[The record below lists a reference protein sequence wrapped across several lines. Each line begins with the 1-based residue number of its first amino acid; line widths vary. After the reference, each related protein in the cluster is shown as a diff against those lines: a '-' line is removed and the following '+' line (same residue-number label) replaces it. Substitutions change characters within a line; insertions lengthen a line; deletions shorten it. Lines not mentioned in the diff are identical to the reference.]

1 MKQLSCIV
9 IAVVCLAFAVPTV
22 TLAADDRVQTA
33 AAAVATV
40 NVNTADV
47 NELQSLTGIGQ
58 VTAERIVAYRTDH
71 GNFRV
76 SEDLIKV
83 KGVGKK
89 TLEKIR
95 DLVSVE

>member
-1 MKQLSCIV
+1 MKQLCCII
-9 IAVVCLAFAVPTV
+9 IAVVCLAAAPAA
-22 TLAADDRVQTA
+22 TLGADEQVQV

-40 NVNTADV
+40 NINTADAK
-47 NELQSLTGIGQ
+47 ELQSLSGIGR

-76 SEDLIKV
+76 PEDLIKV
-83 KGVGKK
+83 KGIGKK
-89 TLEKIR
+89 TMEKIR